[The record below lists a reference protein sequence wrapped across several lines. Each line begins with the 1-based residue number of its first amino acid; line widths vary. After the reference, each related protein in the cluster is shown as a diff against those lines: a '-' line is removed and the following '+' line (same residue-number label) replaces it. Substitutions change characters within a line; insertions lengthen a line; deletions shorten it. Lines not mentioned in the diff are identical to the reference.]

1 VTQGAE
7 GAPQEPVRTPPAAGP
22 TLDPGGAL
30 LRASTVAGGAAGVLV
45 TAVSVPWGADA
56 VVAAAIGSVLAT
68 AALAAG
74 PLLLRA
80 TRNAS
85 PPAVTA
91 AAAGGYAGVVI
102 VLGVAFAVL
111 APVSWLSAE
120 HLAVALVVVT
130 VAGLAGQVRA
140 VTRLRVPA
148 FDTTSAERGSGPS
161 EARDGNGAQSPAAP
175 GH

>member
-1 VTQGAE
+1 
-7 GAPQEPVRTPPAAGP
+7 
-22 TLDPGGAL
+22 
-30 LRASTVAGGAAGVLV
+30 VAGAAAGVVV
-45 TAVSVPWGADA
+45 TAASLPWGVAA
-56 VVAAAIGSVLAT
+56 AVAAAIGSVLAT
-68 AALAAG
+68 AALAVG

-80 TRNAS
+80 TRHAS

-91 AAAGGYAGVVI
+91 AAAGGYAGVV
-102 VLGVAFAVL
+102 VALGVAFAVL
-111 APVSWLSAE
+111 APLSWLSAE

-148 FDTTSAERGSGPS
+148 FDVTSAERGPGP
-161 EARDGNGAQSPAAP
+161 AAPLDGNGAQSPASP